1 MQIARQERNEFAF
14 AAGKEP
20 EAGINTGDYSPQ
32 QISQTAD
39 SSGGETDSPR
49 RT

>member
-20 EAGINTGDYSPQ
+20 EAAINTGDYSPQ
-32 QISQTAD
+32 QISQTAG

>member
-1 MQIARQERNEFAF
+1 MQIAGQERNEFAF

-32 QISQTAD
+32 QISQTAG

-49 RT
+49 RP